1 MTRGTLWLDVARLGF
16 MALALTVARTAATPG
31 PETATGGLWSKSMAA
46 YNALDHRQAL
56 ESVRE
61 LLAREPDNPLYRRHE
76 ASVLFAL
83 EDYAGAAASAERFVR
98 TAPEPGKA
106 CPLIAN
112 AYRRLGDGPRYVDAL
127 RRCVAFD
134 PRNVDSA
141 FNLAQGLEE
150 TGDLRAA
157 ADLFGRIASGG
168 FLGAAI
174 SLGRVRLKQGAP
186 ARAEEIAR
194 AALAREPDNP
204 AAHILR
210 AQALAALGDT
220 RRAREHLRRAR
231 ALAPTHPEVERLGRI
246 PGLR

>member
-1 MTRGTLWLDVARLGF
+1 MTRGALVLDAARLAF
-16 MALALTVARTAATPG
+16 VALALAVARTAATPRAA
-31 PETATGGLWSKSMAA
+31 PGGLWSRSLAA
-46 YNALDHRQAL
+46 YNALEHRQAL

-61 LLAREPDNPLYRRHE
+61 LLARDPDNPLYRRHE

-83 EDYAGAAASAERFVR
+83 GDYAGSAASAERFVR

-112 AYRRLGDGPRYVDAL
+112 AYRRLGDAPRYVDAL
-127 RRCVAFD
+127 RRCAAFD

-157 ADLFGRIASGG
+157 ADLFARIASGG

-186 ARAEEIAR
+186 GRAAEIAR

-204 AAHILR
+204 AAHILL

-220 RRAREHLRRAR
+220 GRANEHLRRAR
-231 ALAPTHPEVERLGRI
+231 ALAPAHPEVERLGRI